1 MAEAESA
8 QTAAPSKGISN
19 WLKFGVALAISL
31 IFAWLFV
38 RGLDVDE
45 VADSLRS
52 ANYIYVAPALALFAV
67 SVAFRAARWRY
78 FLLPSDDLTWGQLLP
93 SVLIGYAGNNLLPLR
108 AGELV
113 RAQYLSN
120 QYGVARM
127 RTFGALLM
135 ERLFDSAVLATFV
148 LWGLVITD
156 AGDAY
161 LGLGLLLAVAS
172 ASAFIVCTVVSRH
185 PGLPERI
192 SRWDL
197 PFFTPRVRRE
207 IAGLGGSFLA
217 GFTVLTS
224 WSRFGLATL
233 TSVGAWAFE
242 LAMYLLIAQ
251 AFSLDASVLRI
262 AFAGAAANVAMSLP
276 SAQGGV
282 GPFQYFA
289 TQALTR
295 AGVAGPAAAAY
306 ALALHLFLVAP
317 VSLVGLVVLWRS
329 TLPGARK
336 QRATPELAA
345 ATDRN
350 QRLRRFVSRSS

>member
-1 MAEAESA
+1 VAEAESA
-8 QTAAPSKGISN
+8 QTAVAPRGISN

-31 IFAWLFV
+31 LFAWLFV
-38 RGLDVDE
+38 RGLDLGD

-52 ANYIYVAPALALFAV
+52 ANYAYVAPALVLFAA

-78 FLLPSDDLTWGQLLP
+78 FLLPTDDLTWRQLLP

-113 RAQYLSN
+113 RAQYLAN

-161 LGLGLLLAVAS
+161 LGLGLLLAAAS
-172 ASAFIVCTVVSRH
+172 GGAFVVCTIVSRH

-192 SRWDL
+192 SHWDL
-197 PFFTPRVRRE
+197 PFFTPRIRQE

-224 WSRFGLATL
+224 WRRFNLAAL
-233 TSVGAWAFE
+233 TSVAAWSLE
-242 LAMYLLIAQ
+242 LGMYLLIGQ
-251 AFSLDASVLRI
+251 AFSLELSVPRI

-295 AGVAGPAAAAY
+295 AGVAQTAAAAY

-317 VSLVGLVVLWRS
+317 VSLVGVVVLWRS

-336 QRATPELAA
+336 HTA
-345 ATDRN
+345 
-350 QRLRRFVSRSS
+350 SSEAPLPPFETSA

>member
-1 MAEAESA
+1 MA
-8 QTAAPSKGISN
+8 PPRGISN

-31 IFAWLFV
+31 LFAWLFV
-38 RGLDVDE
+38 RGLDLDE

-52 ANYIYVAPALALFAV
+52 ANYAWVAPALALFAA

-78 FLLPSDDLTWGQLLP
+78 FLLPTNDLTWRQLLP

-113 RAQYLSN
+113 RAQFLVDR
-120 QYGVARM
+120 YGVPRM

-161 LGLGLLLAVAS
+161 LGLGLLLAAGSVG
-172 ASAFIVCTVVSRH
+172 AFVVCTAFSRH
-185 PGLPERI
+185 PELPERI
-192 SRWDL
+192 SRWNL
-197 PFFTPRVRRE
+197 PLFTPRIRQE

-233 TSVGAWAFE
+233 TSIGAWAFE
-242 LAMYLLIAQ
+242 LAMYLLIAR
-251 AFSLDASVLRI
+251 AFSLDASVL
-262 AFAGAAANVAMSLP
+262 
-276 SAQGGV
+276 
-282 GPFQYFA
+282 
-289 TQALTR
+289 
-295 AGVAGPAAAAY
+295 
-306 ALALHLFLVAP
+306 
-317 VSLVGLVVLWRS
+317 
-329 TLPGARK
+329 
-336 QRATPELAA
+336 
-345 ATDRN
+345 
-350 QRLRRFVSRSS
+350 

>member
-1 MAEAESA
+1 VAEAEAA
-8 QTAAPSKGISN
+8 QTAARSSRVGN

-31 IFAWLFV
+31 VFAWLFV
-38 RGLDVDE
+38 RGLDLEE

-52 ANYIYVAPALALFAV
+52 ANYIYVAPALGLFAI
-67 SVAFRAARWRY
+67 SVIFRAARWRY
-78 FLLPSDDLTWGQLLP
+78 FLLPSDDLSWRQLLP

-113 RAQYLSN
+113 RAQNLAVT
-120 QYGVARM
+120 YGVSRM

-148 LWGLVITD
+148 LWGLLLVD

-161 LGLGLLLAVAS
+161 LGLGLLLAGAS
-172 ASAFIVCTVVSRH
+172 AAAFLVCTLVSRH
-185 PGLPERI
+185 PDLPLRI
-192 SRWDL
+192 SQLNL
-197 PFFTPRVRRE
+197 PLFTPRVRKE
-207 IAGLGGSFLA
+207 IAGLGSSFLA

-224 WSRFGLATL
+224 WSRFGMAIV
-233 TSVGAWAFE
+233 TSIGAWSFE
-242 LAMYLLIAQ
+242 LAMYWLIAQ
-251 AFSLDASVLRI
+251 AFALDASLLRI

-289 TQALTR
+289 TQALIR
-295 AGVAGPAAAAY
+295 AGVAGSEAAAY

-329 TLPGARK
+329 TLPGAR
-336 QRATPELAA
+336 RYVAPSPEAPA
-345 ATDRN
+345 KTSA
-350 QRLRRFVSRSS
+350 

>member
-1 MAEAESA
+1 MAEVESA
-8 QTAAPSKGISN
+8 QTAIAPKGISN

-31 IFAWLFV
+31 LFAWLFV
-38 RGLDVDE
+38 RGLDLEE

-52 ANYIYVAPALALFAV
+52 ANYVYVAPALLLFAA
-67 SVAFRAARWRY
+67 SVAFRAFRWRY
-78 FLLPSDDLTWGQLLP
+78 FLLPNDDLSWRQLLP

-113 RAQYLSN
+113 RAQHLSDH
-120 QYGVARM
+120 YGVSRM
-127 RTFGALLM
+127 HTFGALLM

-161 LGLGLLLAVAS
+161 LGLGLLLAGAS
-172 ASAFIVCTVVSRH
+172 AGAFVVCTVVSRH

-197 PFFTPRVRRE
+197 PFFTPRVRQE

-224 WSRFGLATL
+224 WRRFGLAAL
-233 TSVGAWAFE
+233 TSVAAWSLE

-251 AFSLDASVLRI
+251 AFSLELSVLRI
-262 AFAGAAANVAMSLP
+262 AFAGAAANIAMSLP

-295 AGVAGPAAAAY
+295 AGVAETAAAAY
-306 ALALHLFLVAP
+306 ALALHVFLVAP

-336 QRATPELAA
+336 HRAAQEAVPSAETSA
-345 ATDRN
+345 
-350 QRLRRFVSRSS
+350 